1 MTATATRTALAG
13 QPGSRVELPL
23 PVEDETCG
31 YVARK
36 TLRLALTTWEVP
48 ADLVD
53 DVTLVFDEYL
63 SNIKVHTDSQRALL
77 IVCLFPD
84 RIHIKVIDF
93 GQPREPGSAPTLI
106 EASDDDEHLRGLGLV
121 EQLASNWSWDK
132 TESGFGGLM
141 READFNLAA

>member
-36 TLRLALTTWEVP
+36 SIRLALTMWEIP
-48 ADLVD
+48 DDLVG
-53 DVTLVFDEYL
+53 DVVLVFDEYL
-63 SNIKVHTDSQRALL
+63 SNIKMHTDSRRALL

-84 RIHIKVIDF
+84 RIHIEVFDF
-93 GQPREPGSAPTLI
+93 GQPREPGSVPTLL
-106 EASDDDEHLRGLGLV
+106 EAKEDDEHLRGLDLV
-121 EQLASNWSWDK
+121 EKLASSWAWDK
-132 TESGFGGLM
+132 TESGLM
-141 READFNLAA
+141 READFDLAA